1 MKPMLTFIL
10 TALALLLGA
19 PGLQAAGPAQPIQ
32 AFAEQSAAEWAALPV
47 LLDAL
52 RAQNQ
57 TTAALTEAQILEMD
71 QEWRAEVGQTAMPM
85 ISEFLAKPLS
95 VFLAEQVASSE
106 GRLVEVFVMDAR
118 GLNVAAS
125 DVTSDYW
132 QGDEDKFL
140 LTYGLG
146 AGKTLVSPP
155 EYDESTH
162 TLVGQVSQ
170 TITDPDTGQP
180 IGAITLALNALFF

>member
-1 MKPMLTFIL
+1 MKPMLTLIL
-10 TALALLLGA
+10 TVLALLLGA
-19 PGLQAAGPAQPIQ
+19 PGLQAEGSQPIQ
-32 AFAEQSAAEWAALPV
+32 TFAEQSIAEWTALPV
-47 LLDAL
+47 LLDAV
-52 RAQNQ
+52 RTQNQ
-57 TTAALTEAQILEMD
+57 TTAALTEAQILD
-71 QEWRAEVGQTAMPM
+71 LDREWRAEVGQTVMPT

-95 VFLAEQVASSE
+95 VFLAEQVASSD
-106 GRLVEVFVMDAR
+106 GQLVEVFVMDSR

-132 QGDEDKFL
+132 QGDEDKFR

-155 EYDESTH
+155 EYDDSTH
-162 TLVGQVSQ
+162 TLIGQVSQ

-180 IGAITLALNALFF
+180 IGAITLGMNALLF

>member
-1 MKPMLTFIL
+1 MKPMLTLIL
-10 TALALLLGA
+10 TVLALLLGA
-19 PGLQAAGPAQPIQ
+19 PGLQAEGSQPIQ
-32 AFAEQSAAEWAALPV
+32 TFAEQSIAKWTALPV
-47 LLDAL
+47 LLDAV
-52 RAQNQ
+52 RTQNQ
-57 TTAALTEAQILEMD
+57 TTAALTEAQILD
-71 QEWRAEVGQTAMPM
+71 LDREWRAEVGQTAMPT

-95 VFLAEQVASSE
+95 VFLAEQVASSD
-106 GRLVEVFVMDAR
+106 GQLVEVFVMDAR

-155 EYDESTH
+155 EYDDSTH
-162 TLVGQVSQ
+162 TLIGQVSQ

-180 IGAITLALNALFF
+180 IGAITLGMNALLF